1 MSTLEQV
8 IAAAPSFGG
17 GPGYPGCGRQR
28 MPHPTLRMTAQ
39 GTEAR
44 MAWKCR
50 YDESAAALTVIGG
63 ISEPIVIF
71 GQTGLRVV
79 PLRHPDYSWLEADDV
94 TAEYVGWDVPNAV
107 EELAHVEVL
116 FRDPAYSTSGAM
128 PYVEFR
134 GNPADF
140 PIPTPASAWSF
151 SGGAVPHVDP
161 GFSVGG
167 ATFELVCHGI
177 PDPLDLGTLVYYAGS
192 TNNAPWIGCSA
203 GTLKY
208 HGPTWNQERRLG
220 GTRSWTVGL
229 GFSAIKPGYEWNKF
243 QTATGGMGT
252 LTAGG
257 NTRLPAISF
266 DDLFGF

>member
-1 MSTLEQV
+1 MSTIAQV
-8 IAAAPSFGG
+8 ILAAPSFAG
-17 GPGYPGCGRQR
+17 GPGYPNCGRQLK
-28 MPHPTLRMTAQ
+28 PNPSLRMTPQ
-39 GTEAR
+39 GAEAK
-44 MAWKCR
+44 MSWICR
-50 YDESAAALTVIGG
+50 QSESEAALTVIGG
-63 ISEPIVIF
+63 LSEPVVIF
-71 GQTGLRVV
+71 GQIGLRVV
-79 PLRHPDYSWLEADDV
+79 PLRHPTYSWLEADTVDA
-94 TAEYVGWDVPNAV
+94 TDIGWDTIAAN
-107 EELAHVEVL
+107 EEYTRIDVL
-116 FRDPAYSTSGAM
+116 FRDPAYSTTGAM

-151 SGGAVPHVDP
+151 SGGASPHIDP

-167 ATFELVCHGI
+167 ASFELVCHGI

-192 TNNAPWIGCSA
+192 TNDNVWLGCSA

-208 HGPTWNQERRLG
+208 HGPSWQQERRLG

-229 GFSAIKPGYEWNKF
+229 GFSAIKPGFEWNKF
-243 QTATGGMGT
+243 QNSSGAMAD

-257 NTRLPAISF
+257 NGRLPVISF